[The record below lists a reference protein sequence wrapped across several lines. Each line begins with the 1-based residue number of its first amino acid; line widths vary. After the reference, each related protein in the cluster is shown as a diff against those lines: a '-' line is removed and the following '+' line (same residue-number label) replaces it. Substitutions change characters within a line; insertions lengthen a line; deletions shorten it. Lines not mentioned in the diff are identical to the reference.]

1 MKRKIS
7 MVLLTAAFLAVL
19 FSPHIVWGL
28 FSEQLEIESS
38 EKRTLASLP
47 DFAIETIEE
56 YPKSFEAYYNDHLP
70 FRNHLIRLY
79 NSLQVHLFRTSS
91 HENVILGEDG
101 WLFYASRTD
110 GTTMECYDGS
120 MLFSDEELK
129 RIEDSLVGMQER
141 LAEQGIE
148 FVLFIAPNKERM
160 YSEYLPAYLG
170 EQAEEC
176 MLNQVLDHL
185 KAHTS
190 IRVVYPYEELIAY
203 KQAHPEQ
210 NLYYKTDT
218 HWNDLGGY
226 IGARALLSE
235 IGIDIA
241 PLDQL
246 DTVSADGDDG
256 DLTGMLN
263 AAGLM
268 EKGFSKRVITNSPN
282 HVQALE
288 ENFDGRMEYTA
299 EGAPQKKVFIR
310 RDSFCTAMI
319 PYLREN
325 LSHSIFTHYS
335 RYDAQQVWDEKPDV
349 FVLEIVE
356 RYIRWL
362 RSPVL

>member
-7 MVLLTAAFLAVL
+7 MLLLTAAFLVVL
-19 FSPHIVWGL
+19 FGPHILWGML
-28 FSEQLEIESS
+28 SDRLETESV
-38 EKRTLASLP
+38 EKRTLAALP
-47 DFAIETIEE
+47 DFALETLEE
-56 YPKSFEAYYNDHLP
+56 YPKAFEAYYNDHLP
-70 FRNHLIRLY
+70 FRNLLIRLY

-120 MLFSDEELK
+120 VLFSDEELK

-148 FVLFIAPNKERM
+148 FVVFIAPNKERM
-160 YSEYLPAYLG
+160 YSEYLPDYLG

-176 MLNQVLDHL
+176 MLNQVLTLL
-185 KAHTS
+185 KERTS
-190 IRVVYPYEELIAY
+190 IRVVYPYDDLMAY
-203 KQAHPEQ
+203 KQAYPEQ

-218 HWNDLGGY
+218 HWNDMGGY

-235 IGIDIA
+235 LGIDIA

-246 DTVSADGDDG
+246 DTTAIDGDDG

-263 AAGLM
+263 AAGMM
-268 EKGFSKRVITNSPN
+268 EKGFSKKVITNTPN
-282 HVQALE
+282 HVQPVE
-288 ENFDGRMEYTA
+288 ENYNGRMEYMS

-310 RDSFCTAMI
+310 RDSFSTAMI

-325 LSHSIFTHYS
+325 LSHSIFMHYIE
-335 RYDAQQVWDEKPDV
+335 YDAQQVWEEKPDV

-356 RYIRWL
+356 RYLRWL
-362 RSPVL
+362 RNPVL

>member
-7 MVLLTAAFLAVL
+7 MLLLTAAFLAVL

-38 EKRTLASLP
+38 EKRALASLP

-56 YPKSFEAYYNDHLP
+56 YPKAFEAYYNDHLP
-70 FRNHLIRLY
+70 FRNRLIRLY

-91 HENVILGEDG
+91 NKDVILGEDG

-120 MLFSDEELK
+120 VLFSDEELK
-129 RIEDSLVGMQER
+129 RIEDSLLGMQQR

-160 YSEYLPAYLG
+160 YSEYMPSYLG
-170 EQAEEC
+170 EQAEDC
-176 MLNQVLDHL
+176 MLNQVFALLEKHP
-185 KAHTS
+185 S
-190 IRVVYPYEELIAY
+190 IRIVYPYEELMAY

-226 IGARALLSE
+226 IGARALLTE
-235 IGIDIA
+235 LGIDAA

-246 DTVSADGDDG
+246 ETVSIGDEEG

-263 AAGLM
+263 ADGLL
-268 EKGFSKRVITNSPN
+268 EKNFRKKVITNTPN
-282 HVQALE
+282 HVKALAE
-288 ENFDGRMEYTA
+288 IYDGRMEYMA

-310 RDSFCTAMI
+310 RDSFSTAMI
-319 PYLREN
+319 PYLKED
-325 LSHSIFTHYS
+325 LSHSIFMHYIN
-335 RYDAQQVWDEKPDV
+335 YDAQQVWDEKPDV
-349 FVLEIVE
+349 FVLEISE
-356 RYIRWL
+356 RYLRWL
-362 RSPVL
+362 RNPVL